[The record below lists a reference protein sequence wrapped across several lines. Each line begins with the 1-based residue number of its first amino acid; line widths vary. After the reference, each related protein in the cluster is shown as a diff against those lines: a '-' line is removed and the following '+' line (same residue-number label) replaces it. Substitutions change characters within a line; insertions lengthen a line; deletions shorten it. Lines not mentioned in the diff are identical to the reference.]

1 MYHNFYYVLFDQN
14 DLFSINNSGYLFHV
28 YILRI
33 KHKKKIKILL
43 KFHVDKSIIKII
55 LNN

>member
-14 DLFSINNSGYLFHV
+14 ELFSTNNSGYLFHV